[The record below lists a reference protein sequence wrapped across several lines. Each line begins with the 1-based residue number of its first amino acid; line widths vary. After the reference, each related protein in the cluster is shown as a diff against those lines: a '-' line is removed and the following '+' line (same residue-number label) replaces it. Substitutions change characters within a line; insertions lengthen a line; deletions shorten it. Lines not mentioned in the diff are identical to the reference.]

1 MEATFKEDAM
11 AETPD
16 STYRVSLRSR
26 LYGRARMNGW
36 PLWIAW
42 LLASGRSRQTV
53 RELRELRKAGVD
65 V

>member
-1 MEATFKEDAM
+1 MEATFEEDAM

-16 STYRVSLRSR
+16 PTYRASLRSR
-26 LYGRARMNGW
+26 LYGRARMNDW

-42 LLASGRSRQTV
+42 LLASGSSRQTV
-53 RELRELRKAGVD
+53 KEIRELRKAGVD